1 MVMQETLPVRQG
13 TAQWSVWG
21 TTARIVVTDPRAV
34 DGASALVREEL
45 NAIDQAAS
53 RFRADSEIR
62 LLESMAGRPVPVS
75 PLLAEL
81 IRASLTAAEQ
91 TGGDL
96 DPTIGNALCALGYD
110 RDLAELPANG
120 SMRVVVLRVPNWQRV
135 RLSGRTLTVP
145 AGVRLDLGA
154 TAKAYAAD
162 RCARLVADRYGVGV
176 LVSLGGDIATAG
188 PAPEGDWQVLVR
200 DQPGEP
206 SCVVSLPAG
215 TALATS
221 STLHRRWY
229 LDGRAMH
236 HILDPRTCRPVKP
249 VWRTVSVAAAS
260 CLSANTFSTAAMI
273 RGERAV
279 SWLRGVPARLVAA
292 DGSVTNLGG
301 WPSTDFPLR
310 REPIRDG
317 RS

>member
-1 MVMQETLPVRQG
+1 MVMQETLPVRPG
-13 TAQWSVWG
+13 TAQWPVWG
-21 TTARIVVTDPRAV
+21 TTARIVVTDPRVV
-34 DGASALVREEL
+34 DRASTLVREEL
-45 NAIDQAAS
+45 AMIDQAAS

-62 LLESMAGRPVPVS
+62 LLESVAGRPVPIS

-81 IRASLTAAEQ
+81 IRASLTAAERS
-91 TGGDL
+91 GGDL

-110 RDLAELPANG
+110 RDLAELPPDG
-120 SMRVVVLRVPNWQRV
+120 SMRVVVLRAPNWSRV
-135 RLSGRTLTVP
+135 RLSGQTVTIP

-162 RCARLVADRYGVGV
+162 RCARLIADRWGAGA

-188 PAPEGDWQVLVR
+188 PAPDGDWQVLVR

-206 SCVVSLPAG
+206 SCVLSLPAG

-229 LDGRAMH
+229 TDGRAMH
-236 HILDPRTCRPVKP
+236 HILDPRTCRPVRP
-249 VWRTVSVAAAS
+249 VWRTVSVAARS
-260 CLSANTFSTAAMI
+260 CLSANTLSTAAVI

-279 SWLRGVPARLVAA
+279 GWLRGTGAPSRLVAA
-292 DGSVTNLGG
+292 DGTVTALGG
-301 WPSTDFPLR
+301 WPSTVDSGESR
-310 REPIRDG
+310 
-317 RS
+317 